1 MSGFVRPP
9 AISRWPLTIPD
20 AVPPC
25 TCGLGAL
32 SVNVSAT
39 GSYSQ
44 VWFETLSMNA
54 VS

>member
-9 AISRWPLTIPD
+9 AISRWPLTIPE

-25 TCGLGAL
+25 ICGLGAL

-44 VWFETLSMNA
+44 VWFETLSIVA
-54 VS
+54 V